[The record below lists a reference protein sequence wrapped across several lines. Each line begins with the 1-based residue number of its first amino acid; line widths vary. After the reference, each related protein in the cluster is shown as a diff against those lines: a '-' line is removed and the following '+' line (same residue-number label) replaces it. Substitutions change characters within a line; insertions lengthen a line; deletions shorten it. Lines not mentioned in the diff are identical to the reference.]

1 MAKIIDLDAFMPDD
15 IEVKLNG
22 KTWLVPGDLDVTM
35 MIKMFK
41 YQESEDPKVQMKI
54 IDLFIDLF
62 RQRHT
67 EEEIENLHL
76 SFKQAGQLLVGIV
89 STIKGDSEK
98 NATSQEE

>member
-15 IEVKLNG
+15 IEVILNG

-35 MIKMFK
+35 MVKMFK
-41 YQESEDPKVQMKI
+41 YQASKDPKVQMKI

-67 EEEIENLHL
+67 EKEIDDLHL
-76 SFKQAGQLLVGIV
+76 TFRQAGQLLSGIV
-89 STIKGDSEK
+89 ETIQGDSEK
-98 NATSQEE
+98 NAKSQKE